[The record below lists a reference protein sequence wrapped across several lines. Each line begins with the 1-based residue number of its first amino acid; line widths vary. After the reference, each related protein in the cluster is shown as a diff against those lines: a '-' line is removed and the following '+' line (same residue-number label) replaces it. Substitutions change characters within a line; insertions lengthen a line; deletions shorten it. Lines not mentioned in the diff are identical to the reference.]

1 MAERP
6 TTIQP
11 VVAHPSVE
19 ERRALGRSL
28 RKHLPRRV
36 LGAFTPAADRDP
48 IGILTEQET
57 RRVPDLIPLRR
68 ERMAVS
74 PFTFFRGAA
83 AIFAA
88 DLADV
93 PRSGLRVQLC
103 GDAHLA
109 NFGGF
114 ASPERTLVFDINDFD
129 ETLPGPFEWDVKRLA
144 ASFEV
149 AGRSNGHDPADRE
162 AVQLVL
168 ARTYAGAMSRFAG
181 MDHLDL
187 WYLQLGADEIV
198 ADHSADVAPEVLA
211 RVQRNLAKARGK
223 DRMKALKRL
232 TVVDDGEIRFASDP
246 PVLQPVSELMSAGDR
261 EQLIATVRQAF
272 QNYRRTLQPDRR
284 QLLERYRF
292 VDLARKVVGVGSVG
306 TRCWVAL
313 LLGREDGDPLFLQVK
328 EAERSVLEP
337 HLGRSAYQHQGRRV
351 VEGQRT
357 VQAGSDI
364 FLGWERIAA
373 PDGATHD
380 HYFRQLWDWKV
391 SADID
396 SMDPVLLGIYS
407 RICAVALARAH
418 ARSGDAVA
426 LSAYLGNGTALG
438 EAMVGFSSTYA
449 DLNERDHAE
458 AVARWRTAPPTSSP
472 SPTAPATGVSATAG

>member
-1 MAERP
+1 MTERP
-6 TTIQP
+6 TTDQGAVP
-11 VVAHPSVE
+11 HPSVD
-19 ERRALGRSL
+19 ERRAVGRAL
-28 RKHLPRRV
+28 RKQLRRRD
-36 LGAFTPAADRDP
+36 LGELNPAPDRDP
-48 IGILTEQET
+48 VAILTEQET
-57 RRVPDLIPLRR
+57 RRVPELVPLRR
-68 ERMAVS
+68 ERMSVS

-83 AIFAA
+83 AVFAA
-88 DLADV
+88 DLATA
-93 PRSGLRVQLC
+93 PRSGLKVQLC

-114 ASPERTLVFDINDFD
+114 ASPERSLVFDINDFD

-149 AGRSNGHDPADRE
+149 AGRSNGHRVADRE
-162 AVQLVL
+162 AVQVQV
-168 ARTYAGAMSRFAG
+168 ARGYAAAMSRFAG

-187 WYLQLGADEIV
+187 WYLRLDADEV
-198 ADHSADVAPEVLA
+198 LATRGSEVGPDVLA

-232 TVVDDGEIRFASDP
+232 TVVEDGEVRFASDP
-246 PVLQPVSELMSAGDR
+246 PVLQPISELMGEGDR
-261 EQLIATVRQAF
+261 EQLMGVVHEALQG
-272 QNYRRTLQPDRR
+272 YRRSLQPDRR
-284 QLLERYRF
+284 HLLEQYRF

-337 HLGRSAYQHQGRRV
+337 YLGRSTYQHQGRRV
-351 VEGQRT
+351 VEGQRL
-357 VQAGSDI
+357 VQSASDI
-364 FLGWERIAA
+364 FLGWERVRT
-373 PDGATHD
+373 PDGVERD

-396 SMDPVLLGIYS
+396 SMNPVVLGIYAEM
-407 RICAVALARAH
+407 CASILARAH

-426 LSAYLGNGTALG
+426 LSAYLGSGAALG
-438 EAMVGFSSTYA
+438 DAMTRFSVAYA
-449 DLNERDHAE
+449 DLNERDHARAVEQWSAE
-458 AVARWRTAPPTSSP
+458 AV
-472 SPTAPATGVSATAG
+472 TGG